1 MLKYRIPQ
9 IVTLTQCFYVEPCVR
24 FFALTQGSA
33 FLIFADI
40 KKAISKYILK

>member
-1 MLKYRIPQ
+1 MLIPQ
-9 IVTLTQCFYVEPCVR
+9 ELQLSR
-24 FFALTQGSA
+24 SFFALTQGSA

>member
-1 MLKYRIPQ
+1 MLIPQ
-9 IVTLTQCFYVEPCVR
+9 ELQLS
-24 FFALTQGSA
+24 LTQGSV

>member
-9 IVTLTQCFYVEPCVR
+9 IVTLTR